1 MNNFLSNLNTSVKKI
16 KPKNL
21 ITIFLIFF
29 LCILAYGI
37 LIPWIG
43 FYWDDWVFAWT
54 VRFLG
59 SAEFIPSFLPFR
71 PFLGPIFAFTTSIF
85 GTSPLAWQVFGL
97 FVRFCTGLAAFWSLR
112 KIWPNAKLQVTLVS
126 LFFVVF
132 PGYNQQWVALTHV
145 NQEMISLLCYLL
157 SLGFMVK
164 AVRSHPTSL
173 KYNLIALIF
182 TFVGL
187 YPTEYFFGL
196 ELLRPFIL
204 WFVLREKLSGQKIII
219 SKTIRAWLPYLLL
232 WISNAIFLYLYHNSP
247 SYNSYGLN
255 IVSFSN
261 SNLITFF
268 TKTVED
274 FIQTIVT
281 TGYNAWANT
290 ITLLTKP
297 LSQATTWITLGLIAI
312 SFAVTYLVVSKSND
326 DHTTLSSNSFAWQ
339 AIMLGIIG
347 ILVGR
352 IPSWLAGLPMQ
363 LEFSWDRFMISMMLG
378 GSLFIIG
385 LVDFFVQQKNRKIF
399 IACMLIAFAVGWQF
413 MKANSF
419 RREWE
424 NQRQLF
430 WQLSWRIP
438 GLKPGTL
445 ITTDE
450 LPLTYVTDQSL
461 TAPLNWIYAPEVKP
475 YTLPYMLAYTKARI
489 GSELLPGLKSGVPIS
504 SKFRTMNYASNTNN
518 IVVIYQE
525 YPGCLRVMDPEYSNK
540 DTLPGAN
547 YMILDAIPL
556 SNLNQIITDAPQPL
570 LPQSLF
576 GKEPPHSW
584 CYYFE
589 KAELARQT
597 GKWKE
602 IASLG
607 DEAYQNG
614 FSASQPSENLVFI
627 EAYARTARLDDANQ
641 LTQKIASQK
650 PDLQPA
656 LCELWKRV
664 QISLPGQLQIKE
676 YLALLHCG
684 GQ

>member
-1 MNNFLSNLNTSVKKI
+1 MKNYLSALFTSVKKI
-16 KPKNL
+16 KPNNFT
-21 ITIFLIFF
+21 TIFLLFF

-54 VRFLG
+54 IRFLG
-59 SAEFIPSFLPFR
+59 PAEFIPSFLPFR

-97 FVRFCTGLAAFWSLR
+97 FIRFCTGLAAYWSLR
-112 KIWPNAKLQVTLVS
+112 KIWPNAKLQVTLAS

-164 AVRSHPTSL
+164 AVRSQPASL
-173 KYNLIALIF
+173 KYSLIALLL

-204 WFVLREKLSGQKIII
+204 WFVLREKFSVQRTSIT
-219 SKTIRAWLPYLLL
+219 KTMRAWFPYLLL
-232 WISNAIFLYLYHNSP
+232 WISNAVFLYLYHNSP
-247 SYNSYGLN
+247 YYNSYGLN
-255 IVSFSN
+255 IVSFSG
-261 SNLITFF
+261 SSFITFF
-268 TKTVED
+268 IKTVED
-274 FIQTIVT
+274 FVQTIVT
-281 TGYNAWANT
+281 TGYSAWANT
-290 ITLLTKP
+290 ISLLTKP
-297 LSQATTWITLGLIAI
+297 LSQSTTWMTLGLIAV
-312 SFAVTYLVVSKSND
+312 SFAITYFVVSKTEENHNTSP
-326 DHTTLSSNSFAWQ
+326 SSNSFAWQ
-339 AIMLGIIG
+339 AILLGLIG
-347 ILVGR
+347 ILAGR
-352 IPSWLAGLPMQ
+352 IPSWLAGLPLQ
-363 LEFSWDRFMISMMLG
+363 IEFSWDRFMISMMLG

-385 LVDFFVQQKNRKIF
+385 LVDFFIQQKNRKVF
-399 IACMLIAFAVGWQF
+399 VACMLIAFAVGWQF

-419 RREWE
+419 RREWD

-438 GLKPGTL
+438 ALKPGTL

-461 TAPLNWIYAPEVKP
+461 TAPLNWIYSPQIKP
-475 YTLPYMLAYTKARI
+475 YDLPFMFAYTKARI
-489 GSELLPGLKSGVPIS
+489 GSEMLPGLKPGLPIS
-504 SKFRTMNYASNTNN
+504 SKFRTMNYTSNTDN

-525 YPGCLRVMDPEYSNK
+525 YPGCVRIMDPAYSNK
-540 DTLPGAN
+540 VTLPGAN
-547 YMILDAIPL
+547 YMLLDAIPL
-556 SNLNQIITDAPQPL
+556 SNLDQIITDAPQPA

-576 GKEPPHSW
+576 GKEPQHSW

-597 GKWKE
+597 GQWKE
-602 IASLG
+602 VVSLG

-614 FSASQPSENLVFI
+614 FSASLPVENLVFI
-627 EAYARTARLDDANQ
+627 EAYAQNACLYDAIQ
-641 LTQKIASQK
+641 LTQKVASDK
-650 PDLQPA
+650 PDLLPA
-656 LCELWKRV
+656 LCDLWKRV
-664 QISLPGQLQIKE
+664 QINQPEQAQVKD
-676 YLALLHCG
+676 YLAQLHCNG
-684 GQ
+684 